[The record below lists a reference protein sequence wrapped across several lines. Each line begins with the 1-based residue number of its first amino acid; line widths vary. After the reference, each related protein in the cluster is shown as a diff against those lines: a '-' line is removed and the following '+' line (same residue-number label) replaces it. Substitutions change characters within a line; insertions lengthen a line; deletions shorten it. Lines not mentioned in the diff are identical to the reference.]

1 MPFALSAT
9 NYQEPDATAFM
20 QTSVAT
26 ATTIKAPIGQTL
38 NFVRY
43 HLRSGIDHMFL
54 YFDDPEDPSISRLQS
69 EGRVTCIPCD
79 EAHWESQ
86 GVAPDASVQARQ
98 MRNATRAFQRARAA
112 GFEWLVHVDADE
124 LLYAKNALLELFTES
139 PAEADILVFPTKE
152 AVPQDVHY
160 EHPFQEISLFK
171 YDPSSH
177 LIQGSIFK
185 SNVQRRVRR
194 VSSVTWQYRRR
205 LLRKMGFDH
214 PTLLQSFLLGHTN
227 GKAATRTSVPASNIG
242 NHRPQVDM
250 KRPLRVYTLSRGAV
264 LHFDCMGYDHWR
276 EKWKSRIEGVANFD
290 TGRFREDRKRLLTMF
305 RTAAQTKNE
314 KQLQNLYTQLYFIP
328 LHERAVMGVLGM
340 IEKIHLSKDLFQSEV
355 Y

>member
-1 MPFALSAT
+1 MRNSA
-9 NYQEPDATAFM
+9 
-20 QTSVAT
+20 AT
-26 ATTIKAPIGQTL
+26 ATTVKAPIDQTL
-38 NFVRY
+38 SFVSY
-43 HLRSGIDHMFL
+43 HLRSGVDHMFL
-54 YFDDPEDPSISRLQS
+54 YFDDPQDPSISRLQS

-79 EAHWESQ
+79 SAHWERE
-86 GVAPDASVQARQ
+86 GVAPDATVQTRQ
-98 MRNATRAFQRARAA
+98 MSNASGAFQRAQAA

-124 LLYAKNALLELFTES
+124 LLYAENSLAELFAES
-139 PAEADILVFPTKE
+139 PAGADVLVFPTKE
-152 AVPQDVHY
+152 AVPQDFHY
-160 EHPFQEISLFK
+160 VHPFQEISLFK

-185 SNVQRRVRR
+185 SNIQRRVRR
-194 VSSVTWQYRRR
+194 LSSVTWQYRRR

-250 KRPLRVYTLSRGAV
+250 ERPLRVYMLTQGAV

-305 RTAAQTKNE
+305 RTVAQTKNE
-314 KQLQNLYTQLYFIP
+314 EKLQNLYAQLYFIP
-328 LHERAVMGVLGM
+328 LHKRAVMNVFGM
-340 IEKIHLSKDLFQSEV
+340 IEKIHLSKDLFRIEV